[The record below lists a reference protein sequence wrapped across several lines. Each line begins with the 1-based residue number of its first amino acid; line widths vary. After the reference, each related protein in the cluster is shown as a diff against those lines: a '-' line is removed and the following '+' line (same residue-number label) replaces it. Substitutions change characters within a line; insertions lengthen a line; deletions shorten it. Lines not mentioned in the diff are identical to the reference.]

1 MAKNKLQVTYDF
13 DFLLLAL
20 NANAKPYKLAWSL
33 NRELKLNLIKAE
45 NIEIGFNEE
54 RSLSIQNFLETSE
67 FQTVRLIRNRAEDV
81 NDAYNAYLL
90 PELKNFD
97 YLIVLENETNTFDE
111 NVFITEIKR
120 IPFVQFVTRIDIQS
134 LKSKDNL
141 IF

>member
-20 NANAKPYKLAWSL
+20 NASVKPYKLAWSL
-33 NRELKLNLIKAE
+33 NKELGLHLVMTD
-45 NIEIGFNEE
+45 NIEIGFNEQK
-54 RSLSIQNFLETSE
+54 SLSIQNYIDSDE
-67 FQTVRLIRNRAEDV
+67 FQTVRLIRNRAEDT
-81 NDAYNAYLL
+81 DGAYNAYLL

-97 YLIVLENETNTFDE
+97 YLLLLENETNSFDE
-111 NVFITEIKR
+111 NAFISEIKQ
-120 IPFVQFVTRIDIQS
+120 IPFVQFITRINAQT

>member
-1 MAKNKLQVTYDF
+1 MAKNKLQVIYDF

-20 NANAKPYKLAWSL
+20 NANVKPYKLAWSL
-33 NRELKLNLIKAE
+33 NKELKLNLVKVD

-54 RSLSIQNFLETSE
+54 RSLSIQNFLDLTE
-67 FQTVRLIRNRAEDV
+67 FQTVRLIRNRAEDL
-81 NDAYNAYLL
+81 DGAYNSYLL

-97 YLIVLENETNTFDE
+97 YLLLLENETNTFDE
-111 NVFITEIKR
+111 NVFISEIKQ
-120 IPFVQFVTRIDIQS
+120 IPFVQFTTKIDIQS

>member
-20 NANAKPYKLAWSL
+20 NASVKPYKLAWSL
-33 NRELKLNLIKAE
+33 NKDLGLNLVKSE
-45 NIEIGFNEE
+45 NIEIGFNEQK
-54 RSLSIQNFLETSE
+54 SLSIQNFIDSDE
-67 FQTVRLIRNRAEDV
+67 FQTVRLLRNRAEDL
-81 NDAYNAYLL
+81 NGAFNAFLL

-97 YLIVLENETNTFDE
+97 YFLLLENETNTFNE
-111 NVFITEIKR
+111 NAFISEIKQ
-120 IPFVQFVTRIDIQS
+120 IPFVQFITRIDTQS

>member
-20 NANAKPYKLAWSL
+20 NASVKPYKLAWSL
-33 NRELKLNLIKAE
+33 NKDLGLNLVKSE
-45 NIEIGFNEE
+45 NIEIGFNEQK
-54 RSLSIQNFLETSE
+54 SLSIQNFIDSDE
-67 FQTVRLIRNRAEDV
+67 FQTVRLLRNRAEDI
-81 NDAYNAYLL
+81 NGAFNAFLL

-97 YLIVLENETNTFDE
+97 YFLLLENETNTFNE
-111 NVFITEIKR
+111 NAFISEIKQ
-120 IPFVQFVTRIDIQS
+120 IPFVQFITRIDTQS

>member
-20 NANAKPYKLAWSL
+20 NANVKPYKLAWSL
-33 NRELKLNLIKAE
+33 NKELGLNLVMTD
-45 NIEIGFNEE
+45 NIEIGFVEE
-54 RSLSIQNFLETSE
+54 KSLSIQNYIDSDE
-67 FQTVRLIRNRAEDV
+67 FQTVRLIRNRAEDI
-81 NDAYNAYLL
+81 DGAYNAYLL

-97 YLIVLENETNTFDE
+97 YLLLLENETNSFDE
-111 NVFITEIKR
+111 NAFITEIKQ
-120 IPFVQFVTRIDIQS
+120 IPFVQFITRINAQT

>member
-20 NANAKPYKLAWSL
+20 NASVKPYKLAWSL
-33 NRELKLNLIKAE
+33 NKDLGLNLVKSE
-45 NIEIGFNEE
+45 NIEIGFNEQK
-54 RSLSIQNFLETSE
+54 SLSIHNFIDSDE
-67 FQTVRLIRNRAEDV
+67 FQTVRLLRNRAEDL
-81 NDAYNAYLL
+81 NGAFNAFLL

-97 YLIVLENETNTFDE
+97 YFLLLENETNTFNE
-111 NVFITEIKR
+111 NAFISEIKQ
-120 IPFVQFVTRIDIQS
+120 IPFVQFITRIDTQS

>member
-20 NANAKPYKLAWSL
+20 NASVKPYKLAWSL
-33 NRELKLNLIKAE
+33 NKELGLNLVKNE
-45 NIEIGFNEE
+45 NIEIGFNEQK
-54 RSLSIQNFLETSE
+54 SLSIQNFLDSSE

-81 NDAYNAYLL
+81 NEAFNAFLL

-97 YLIVLENETNTFDE
+97 YLLLLENETNSFDE
-111 NVFITEIKR
+111 NVFISEIKQ
-120 IPFVQFVTRIDIQS
+120 IPFVQFITRINTQS

>member
-20 NANAKPYKLAWSL
+20 NANVKPYKLAWSL
-33 NRELKLNLIKAE
+33 NKELGLNLIMTD
-45 NIEIGFNEE
+45 NIEIGFVEE
-54 RSLSIQNFLETSE
+54 KSLSIQNYIDSDE
-67 FQTVRLIRNRAEDV
+67 FQTVRLIRNRAEDT
-81 NDAYNAYLL
+81 DGAYNAYLL

-97 YLIVLENETNTFDE
+97 YLLLLENETNSFDE
-111 NVFITEIKR
+111 NTFITEIKQ
-120 IPFVQFVTRIDIQS
+120 IPFVQFITKINAQT

>member
-1 MAKNKLQVTYDF
+1 MAKNKLQVIYDF

-20 NANAKPYKLAWSL
+20 NANVKPYKLAWSL
-33 NRELKLNLIKAE
+33 NKELKLNLVKAD

-54 RSLSIQNFLETSE
+54 RSLSIQNFLDSTE
-67 FQTVRLIRNRAEDV
+67 FQTVRLIRNRAEDL
-81 NDAYNAYLL
+81 DGAYNAYLL

-97 YLIVLENETNTFDE
+97 YLLLLENETNTFDE
-111 NVFITEIKR
+111 NVFISEIKQ
-120 IPFVQFVTRIDIQS
+120 IPFVQFTTKIDIQS

>member
-20 NANAKPYKLAWSL
+20 NANVKPYKLAWSL
-33 NRELKLNLIKAE
+33 NKELGLNLIMTE
-45 NIEIGFNEE
+45 NIEIGFVEGK
-54 RSLSIQNFLETSE
+54 SLSIQNYIDSDE
-67 FQTVRLIRNRAEDV
+67 FQTVRLIRNRAEDTEG
-81 NDAYNAYLL
+81 AYNAYLL

-97 YLIVLENETNTFDE
+97 YLLLLENETNSFDE
-111 NVFITEIKR
+111 NAFITEIKQ
-120 IPFVQFVTRIDIQS
+120 IPFVQFITKINAQT

>member
-20 NANAKPYKLAWSL
+20 NASVKPYKLAWSL
-33 NRELKLNLIKAE
+33 NKELGLNLVKNE
-45 NIEIGFNEE
+45 NIEIGFNEQK
-54 RSLSIQNFLETSE
+54 SLSIQNFLDSSE
-67 FQTVRLIRNRAEDV
+67 FQTVRLIRNRAEDM
-81 NDAYNAYLL
+81 NEAFNAFLL

-97 YLIVLENETNTFDE
+97 YLLLLENETNSFDE
-111 NVFITEIKR
+111 NVFISEIKQ
-120 IPFVQFVTRIDIQS
+120 IPFVQFITRINTQS

>member
-20 NANAKPYKLAWSL
+20 NASVKPYKLAWSL
-33 NRELKLNLIKAE
+33 NKDLGLNLIKSE
-45 NIEIGFNEE
+45 NIEIGFNEQK
-54 RSLSIQNFLETSE
+54 SLSIQNFIDSSE
-67 FQTVRLIRNRAEDV
+67 FQTVRLIRNRAEDT
-81 NDAYNAYLL
+81 NGAFNAFLL

-97 YLIVLENETNTFDE
+97 YLLLLENETNTFNE
-111 NVFITEIKR
+111 NAFISEIKQ
-120 IPFVQFVTRIDIQS
+120 IPFVQFITRIDTQS